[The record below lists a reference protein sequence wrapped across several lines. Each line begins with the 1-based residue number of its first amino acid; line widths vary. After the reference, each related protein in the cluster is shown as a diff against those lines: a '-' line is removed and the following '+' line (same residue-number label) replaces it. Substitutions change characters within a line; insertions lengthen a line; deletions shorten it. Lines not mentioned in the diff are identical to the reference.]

1 MRLNVENYRK
11 GLLIERVKYVRLGDD
26 ARLLLVDKELARL
39 DGVLSTGSQAPLV
52 EPVIID
58 EEDRDIVKPKR
69 TSKKSKG
76 E

>member
-1 MRLNVENYRK
+1 MGLHVESYRK
-11 GLLIERVKYVRLGDD
+11 GLLIERVKYEAVKDE

-52 EPVIID
+52 EPVII
-58 EEDRDIVKPKR
+58 EREDREIVKPKR
-69 TSKKSKG
+69 TSKKLKG

>member
-52 EPVIID
+52 EPVII
-58 EEDRDIVKPKR
+58 EREDRDIVKPKR
-69 TSKKSKG
+69 TPKKLKG

>member
-52 EPVIID
+52 EPVII
-58 EEDRDIVKPKR
+58 EREDRDLVKPKR
-69 TSKKSKG
+69 TSKKLKG

>member
-11 GLLIERVKYVRLGDD
+11 GLLIERVKYVRLGDA

-52 EPVIID
+52 EPVII
-58 EEDRDIVKPKR
+58 EREDRDIVKPKR

>member
-11 GLLIERVKYVRLGDD
+11 GLLIERVKYVRLGDA

-52 EPVIID
+52 EPVSI
-58 EEDRDIVKPKR
+58 EKEDREIVKPKR
-69 TSKKSKG
+69 TSKKLKG

>member
-11 GLLIERVKYVRLGDD
+11 GLLIERVKYVRIGDD

-58 EEDRDIVKPKR
+58 REDRDLVKPKR